1 MVFLHYVFQDR
12 PSDHWHR
19 TLVQGLKAQLNEGW
33 PEVIVRTL
41 RTAQVA
47 TLGQK
52 LQQPVRRAAS
62 EPGSRTHRPEVGGT
76 LTHGLQD
83 IQTPGQG
90 LCPRRWRVNRPP
102 HSGAVSCHVLL
113 LGSYPH
119 TSPRTSDPIPIMRM
133 VFALSGQD
141 PHLVRESRVT
151 GPLGHDGGPNC
162 EYNKQHPQPRLTT
175 AAGTHTA
182 TWYITES
189 RYLPTSPRSRIIV
202 LTYRTVPAKYA
213 RSSQQHPG
221 HRAPHVGHGRRSG
234 SAGPVGDGSATGAG
248 VGPGTAPRTRAGL
261 WTASSA
267 SAHRPQQ
274 PVGHRAQVGML
285 LPEDHGQVVH
295 RCHILGVD
303 RSSHRR
309 SSGRRCGRR
318 TP

>member
-41 RTAQVA
+41 RAAQVA

-76 LTHGLQD
+76 AAHGLQD

-90 LCPRRWRVNRPP
+90 LCPRRWRVNRAR

-119 TSPRTSDPIPIMRM
+119 TSPRTSDPIPIMRR
-133 VFALSGQD
+133 VLAISGQA

-151 GPLGHDGGPNC
+151 GPQLP
-162 EYNKQHPQPRLTT
+162 P
-175 AAGTHTA
+175 
-182 TWYITES
+182 ITEGTQRGNDEYRSATTGRLGLGNKLVPGLPAGWHRRRPRAATRAS
-189 RYLPTSPRSRIIV
+189 R
-202 LTYRTVPAKYA
+202 
-213 RSSQQHPG
+213 
-221 HRAPHVGHGRRSG
+221 
-234 SAGPVGDGSATGAG
+234 GDGC
-248 VGPGTAPRTRAGL
+248 REAGL
-261 WTASSA
+261 SFG
-267 SAHRPQQ
+267 P
-274 PVGHRAQVGML
+274 
-285 LPEDHGQVVH
+285 
-295 RCHILGVD
+295 
-303 RSSHRR
+303 
-309 SSGRRCGRR
+309 
-318 TP
+318 